1 MVARL
6 AILGIEVRPYRRS
19 RALELDVEGLRLG
32 ETIEL
37 DPEDFVRQAG
47 VAVPLA
53 GAVRCWSVEG
63 VEGAALTIDTDTIDE
78 ETGDVVL
85 AQICRSL
92 QDEMAGI
99 PPAPSVR
106 V

>member
-37 DPEDFVRQAG
+37 DPEDIVRQ
-47 VAVPLA
+47 A